1 MKVLAF
7 AALSMF
13 SVFASAKGLTA
24 GSDAD
29 RAVSGAYSTHSPQK
43 AVGIAKST
51 MIYVDGSGH
60 QHSLEYTTPGDSRQ
74 NG

>member
-13 SVFASAKGLTA
+13 SVFASAEGLTA
-24 GSDAD
+24 GSAAD
-29 RAVSGAYSTHSPQK
+29 RAISGSYATQTPQK
-43 AVGIAKST
+43 TAGIAKST
-51 MIYVDGSGH
+51 KTYVDGSGH
-60 QHSLEYTTPGDSRQ
+60 EHSLEYTTPGDSRQ